1 MAGKHRKSTALFLTV
16 LFSLSILLL
25 SGCGGA
31 KPAAPKADAP
41 LKVGVI
47 GPFQT
52 EHGVAIKQ
60 SAMLAA
66 EEINAAGGIN
76 GRKIELVY
84 GDDENSAEKGLAA
97 LKKLYT
103 QDKVDILMGG
113 VASGVVNGMMDVMA
127 QNKKIWLGTGAATPV
142 IIERIAKDYEKYK
155 YYFRVGT
162 LDSTNQGKSIA
173 EFIVDVF
180 NKKHGMTKAAI
191 LSTNL
196 KYSQD
201 ISEAVAKQIEA
212 AGIKVVYREYFNSDT
227 TDFSPN
233 FTNAQK
239 AGAEFIINTILG
251 PEGITYVKQWNDNKV
266 PLPIVG
272 AIAFATKDEFY
283 KETGGKA
290 AFETTANPNSG
301 PAPLTPKTVAFAKK
315 FKEKYGH
322 SANFI
327 AYPAYDALYV
337 LKDAAERAKTFDTD
351 PLIKALEATDY
362 KGASPIKFTKDHDLV
377 YGGANAR
384 FVFFQFNEKGE
395 RNAVYPK
402 EFASTEYRL
411 PAWIKK

>member
-1 MAGKHRKSTALFLTV
+1 MFSKRKKGLSLVVTCLFLV
-16 LFSLSILLL
+16 SALLMG
-25 SGCGGA
+25 GCGSGQPSA
-31 KPAAPKADAP
+31 SKAEANV
-41 LKVGVI
+41 KVGVVA
-47 GPFQT
+47 PLQT
-52 EHGVAIKQ
+52 EHGVQIKE
-60 SAMLAA
+60 AVTLAA
-66 EEINAAGGIN
+66 DEINAAGGIN
-76 GRKIELVY
+76 GRKLELVFA
-84 GDDENSAEKGLAA
+84 DDENSAEKGLAA

-103 QDKVDILMGG
+103 VEKVDLVVGG
-113 VASGVVNGMMDVMA
+113 VASGVVNGMFDFMA

-142 IIERIAKDYEKYK
+142 IIERIQKDYEKYK

-162 LDSTNQGKSIA
+162 LDSTNQGDAIA
-173 EFIVDVF
+173 EFIVEVLQ
-180 NKKHGMTKAAI
+180 KKHGMTKAAI

-201 ISEAVAKQIEA
+201 ISEAVAKKIEA
-212 AGIKVVYREYFNSDT
+212 AGIQVVYREYFNSDT

-239 AGAEFIINTILG
+239 AGAQFIINTILG

-266 PLPIVG
+266 PLPLVG

-301 PAPLTPKTVAFAKK
+301 PAPLTPKTVEFAKK
-315 FKEKYGH
+315 FKDKYGH

-337 LKDAAERAKTFDTD
+337 LKDAAARAKTLETEA
-351 PLIKALEATDY
+351 LIKALEATDY
-362 KGASPIKFTKDHDLV
+362 KGAAPVKFTKDHDLV

-384 FVFFQFNEKGE
+384 FVFFQFNEQGE
-395 RNAVYPK
+395 RVAVFPK
-402 EFASTEYRL
+402 EFANGEWQL
-411 PAWIKK
+411 PSWLKK

>member
-1 MAGKHRKSTALFLTV
+1 MFRKIRKSLSLLLGVVFLGSTV
-16 LFSLSILLL
+16 LLA
-25 SGCGGA
+25 GCGQSTVA
-31 KPAAPKADAP
+31 KTENS
-41 LKVGVI
+41 LKVGVVA
-47 GPFQT
+47 PLQT
-52 EHGVAIKQ
+52 EHGVQIKESVQ
-60 SAMLAA
+60 MAA
-66 EEINAAGGIN
+66 DEINATGGIN
-76 GRKIELVY
+76 GRKLELAFA
-84 GDDENSAEKGLAA
+84 DDENSAEKGLAA

-103 QDKVDILMGG
+103 VEKVDIVVGG
-113 VASGVVNGMMDVMA
+113 VGSGVVNGMMDYMA

-142 IIERIAKDYEKYK
+142 IIERIQKDYEKYK

-162 LDSTNQGKSIA
+162 LDSTNQGDAIA
-173 EFIVDVF
+173 EFIVEVM

-196 KYSQD
+196 KYSKD
-201 ISEAVAKQIEA
+201 ISEAVAKKIEA
-212 AGIKVVYREYFNSDT
+212 AGMEVVYREYFNSDT

-239 AGAEFIINTILG
+239 AGAQFIINTILG

-301 PAPLTPKTVAFAKK
+301 PAPLTPKTLEFAKK
-315 FKEKYGH
+315 FKEKFGH

-327 AYPAYDALYV
+327 GYPAYDALYV
-337 LKDAAERAKTFDTD
+337 LQDAATRAKTFETEA
-351 PLIKALEATDY
+351 LIKALETTDY

-384 FVFFQFNEKGE
+384 FVFFQFNEAGE
-395 RNAVYPK
+395 RVAVFPQ
-402 EFASTEYRL
+402 EFATSEYKF
-411 PAWIKK
+411 PSWIKK

>member
-1 MAGKHRKSTALFLTV
+1 MLKGKNLLSLTLVCLFLITTV
-16 LFSLSILLL
+16 VLG
-25 SGCGGA
+25 GCGGQSA
-31 KPAAPKADAP
+31 STPKADSP
-41 LKVGVI
+41 LKVGVVA
-47 GPFQT
+47 PLQT
-52 EHGVAIKQ
+52 EHGVQIKEAVQ
-60 SAMLAA
+60 LATD
-66 EEINAAGGIN
+66 EINAAGGIN
-76 GRKIELVY
+76 GRKVELAFA
-84 GDDENSAEKGLAA
+84 DDENSAEKGLAA

-103 QDKVDILMGG
+103 VEKVDLVVGG
-113 VASGVVNGMMDVMA
+113 VASGVVNGMMDFMA

-142 IIERIAKDYEKYK
+142 IIERINKDYEKYK

-162 LDSTNQGKSIA
+162 LDSTNQGDAIA
-173 EFIVDVF
+173 EFIVDVL
-180 NKKHGMTKAAI
+180 NKKHGLTKAAI

-201 ISEAVAKQIEA
+201 ISEAVAKKIEA

-290 AFETTANPNSG
+290 SFETTANPNSG
-301 PAPLTPKTVAFAKK
+301 PAPLTPKTLEFAKK
-315 FKEKYGH
+315 FKDKYGH

-327 AYPAYDALYV
+327 AYPAYDALHV
-337 LKDAAERAKTFDTD
+337 LKDAATRVKSFETEA
-351 PLIKALEATDY
+351 LIKALEQTDY

-377 YGGANAR
+377 YGGTNAR
-384 FVFFQFNEKGE
+384 FVFFQFNDKGE
-395 RNAVYPK
+395 RIAVYPK
-402 EFASTEYRL
+402 EFANGEWQMPS
-411 PAWIKK
+411 WIKK

>member
-1 MAGKHRKSTALFLTV
+1 MFRKIKKGLSLFLGVVFLGSTV
-16 LFSLSILLL
+16 LL
-25 SGCGGA
+25 SGCGQSTVA
-31 KPAAPKADAP
+31 KTDGPLKIGVVAP
-41 LKVGVI
+41 L
-47 GPFQT
+47 QT
-52 EHGVAIKQ
+52 EHGVQIKESVQ
-60 SAMLAA
+60 MAA
-66 EEINAAGGIN
+66 DEINATGGIN
-76 GRKIELVY
+76 GRKLELAFA
-84 GDDENSAEKGLAA
+84 DDENSAEKGLAA

-103 QDKVDILMGG
+103 VEKVDVVVGG
-113 VASGVVNGMMDVMA
+113 VGSGVVNGMMDYMA

-142 IIERIAKDYEKYK
+142 IIERIQKDYEKYK

-162 LDSTNQGKSIA
+162 LDSTNQGDAIA
-173 EFIVDVF
+173 EFIVEVM

-196 KYSQD
+196 KYSKD
-201 ISEAVAKQIEA
+201 ISEAVAKKIEA
-212 AGIKVVYREYFNSDT
+212 AGMEVVYREYFNSDT

-239 AGAEFIINTILG
+239 AGAQFIINTILG

-301 PAPLTPKTVAFAKK
+301 PAPLTPKTLEFAKK
-315 FKEKYGH
+315 FKEKFGH

-327 AYPAYDALYV
+327 GYPAYDALYV
-337 LKDAAERAKTFDTD
+337 LKDAATRAKTFETEA
-351 PLIKALEATDY
+351 LIKALETTDY

-384 FVFFQFNEKGE
+384 FVFFQFNEVGE
-395 RNAVYPK
+395 RVAVFPP
-402 EFASTEYRL
+402 EFATSEYKL
-411 PAWIKK
+411 PSWIKK

>member
-1 MAGKHRKSTALFLTV
+1 MFKKYGKLVAALCGMMFAA
-16 LFSLSILLL
+16 SILLA
-25 SGCGGA
+25 GCGG
-31 KPAAPKADAP
+31 KPASQSESV

-47 GPFQT
+47 APFQT
-52 EHGVAIKQ
+52 EHGVQIKEAVQ
-60 SAMLAA
+60 MATA
-66 EEINAAGGIN
+66 EINAAGGIN
-76 GRKIELVY
+76 GRKVELFY

-103 QDKVDILMGG
+103 VDKVDVLVGG
-113 VASGVVNGMMDVMA
+113 VASGVVNGMFDTMA

-142 IIERIAKDYEKYK
+142 IIDRIAKDYEKYK

-162 LDSTNQGKSIA
+162 LDSTNQGASIA
-173 EFIVDVF
+173 EFIVEVL

-191 LSTNL
+191 LSSNL

-201 ISEAVAKQIEA
+201 ISESIAKKIEE
-212 AGIKVVYREYFNSDT
+212 AGLKVVYREYFNTDT

-266 PLPIVG
+266 PLPIIG
-272 AIAFATKDEFY
+272 AIAFATKDEFF

-290 AFETTANPNSG
+290 AYETTANPNSG
-301 PAPLTPKTVAFAKK
+301 PAPLTPKTLEFAKK

-337 LKDAAERAKTFDTD
+337 LKDAAERAKSLETEA
-351 PLIKALEATDY
+351 LIKALEAVDY
-362 KGASPIKFTKDHDLV
+362 KGAAPVKFTKNHDLV
-377 YGGANAR
+377 YGGSNAR
-384 FVFFQFNEKGE
+384 FVFFQFTEDGQ
-395 RNAVYPK
+395 RLPVFPK
-402 EFASTEYRL
+402 EFATSEYKL
-411 PAWIKK
+411 PSWIKK

>member
-1 MAGKHRKSTALFLTV
+1 MANRKTWALLV
-16 LFSLSILLL
+16 LVIFSLSVLL
-25 SGCGGA
+25 SGCA
-31 KPAAPKADAP
+31 SKQAATKADAP

-52 EHGVAIKQ
+52 EHGVAIKESVQ
-60 SAMLAA
+60 LAS

-103 QDKVDILMGG
+103 QDKVDLLVGG

-142 IIERIAKDYEKYK
+142 LIERIAKDYDKYK

-162 LDSTNQGKSIA
+162 LDSTNQGISIA
-173 EFIVDVF
+173 EFIVDVL
-180 NKKHGMTKAAI
+180 NKQHGMTKAAI

-201 ISEAVAKQIEA
+201 ISEAVAKKIEA
-212 AGIKVVYREYFNSDT
+212 AGLKVVYREYFNSDT

-272 AIAFATKDEFY
+272 AIAFGTKDEFF

-290 AFETTANPNSG
+290 AYETSANPNSG
-301 PAPLTPKTVAFAKK
+301 PAPLTPKTLAFAKK

-362 KGASPIKFTKDHDLV
+362 KGASPIKFTQHHDLV
-377 YGGANAR
+377 YGGSNAR
-384 FVFFQFNEKGE
+384 FVFFQFAEDGQ
-395 RNAVYPK
+395 RYAVYPK
-402 EFASTEYRL
+402 EFANAEYKL
-411 PAWIKK
+411 PSWIKK

>member
-1 MAGKHRKSTALFLTV
+1 MFKRYGKALAAATV
-16 LFSLSILLL
+16 MLFAVASLLA
-25 SGCGGA
+25 GCGG
-31 KPAAPKADAP
+31 KPASQGENV
-41 LKVGVI
+41 LRVGVI
-47 GPFQT
+47 APFQT
-52 EHGVAIKQ
+52 EHGVQIKEAVQ
-60 SAMLAA
+60 MAA

-76 GRKIELVY
+76 GRKVELFY

-103 QDKVDILMGG
+103 VDKVDLIVGG
-113 VASGVVNGMMDVMA
+113 VASGVVNGMFDFMA
-127 QNKKIWLGTGAATPV
+127 QNKKVWLGTGAATPV
-142 IIERIAKDYEKYK
+142 IIERIAKDYDKYK

-162 LDSTNQGKSIA
+162 LDSTNQGASIA
-173 EFIVDVF
+173 EFIVEVL

-191 LSTNL
+191 LSSNL

-201 ISEAVAKQIEA
+201 ISESIAKKIEE
-212 AGIKVVYREYFNSDT
+212 AGLKVVYREYFNTDT

-272 AIAFATKDEFY
+272 AIAFATKDEFF

-290 AFETTANPNSG
+290 AYETTANPNSG
-301 PAPLTPKTVAFAKK
+301 PAPLTPKTIAFAKK
-315 FKEKYGH
+315 FKEKYTH
-322 SANFI
+322 SANFV

-337 LKDAAERAKTFDTD
+337 LKDAAERAKTFETEA
-351 PLIKALEATDY
+351 LIKSLEATDY
-362 KGASPIKFTKDHDLV
+362 KGAAPVKFTQHHDLV
-377 YGGANAR
+377 YGGSHAR
-384 FVFFQFNEKGE
+384 FVFFQFTEDGQ
-395 RNAVYPK
+395 RVAVFPQ
-402 EFASTEYRL
+402 EFASGEYKL

>member
-1 MAGKHRKSTALFLTV
+1 MFSKREKGLSLVVACLFLV
-16 LFSLSILLL
+16 SALLMG
-25 SGCGGA
+25 GCGSGQPSA
-31 KPAAPKADAP
+31 SKAEANV
-41 LKVGVI
+41 KVGVVA
-47 GPFQT
+47 PLQT
-52 EHGVAIKQ
+52 EHGVQIKE
-60 SAMLAA
+60 AVTLAA
-66 EEINAAGGIN
+66 DEINAAGGIN
-76 GRKIELVY
+76 GRKLELVFA
-84 GDDENSAEKGLAA
+84 DDENSAEKGLAA

-103 QDKVDILMGG
+103 VEKVDLVVGG
-113 VASGVVNGMMDVMA
+113 VASGVVNGMFDFMA

-142 IIERIAKDYEKYK
+142 IIERIQKDYEKYK

-162 LDSTNQGKSIA
+162 LDSTNQGDAIA
-173 EFIVDVF
+173 EFIVEVLQ
-180 NKKHGMTKAAI
+180 KKHGMTKAAI

-201 ISEAVAKQIEA
+201 ISEAVAKKIEA
-212 AGIKVVYREYFNSDT
+212 AGIQVVYREYFNSDT

-239 AGAEFIINTILG
+239 AGAQFIINTILG

-266 PLPIVG
+266 PLPLVG

-301 PAPLTPKTVAFAKK
+301 PAPLTPKTVEFAKK
-315 FKEKYGH
+315 FKDKYGH

-337 LKDAAERAKTFDTD
+337 LKDAAARAKTLETEA
-351 PLIKALEATDY
+351 LIKALEATDY
-362 KGASPIKFTKDHDLV
+362 KGAAPVKFTKDHDLV

-384 FVFFQFNEKGE
+384 FVFFQFNEQGE
-395 RNAVYPK
+395 RVAVFPK
-402 EFASTEYRL
+402 EFANGEWQL
-411 PAWIKK
+411 PSWLKK

>member
-1 MAGKHRKSTALFLTV
+1 MPKTKKITALLLAAVFLVSATLMGGCGQSTATK
-16 LFSLSILLL
+16 
-25 SGCGGA
+25 GGE
-31 KPAAPKADAP
+31 KTI
-41 LKVGVI
+41 KVGVV

-52 EHGVAIKQ
+52 EHGTQVKEAVQ
-60 SAMLAA
+60 MAA
-66 EEINAAGGIN
+66 EEINAAGGIL

-103 QDKVDILMGG
+103 VDKVDFIVGG
-113 VASGVVNGMMDVMA
+113 VASGVVNGMFDYMA

-142 IIERIAKDYEKYK
+142 IIDRISKDYEKYK

-162 LDSTNQGKSIA
+162 LDSTNQGASIA
-173 EFIVDVF
+173 DFIVEVLH
-180 NKKHGMTKAAI
+180 KKHGMTKAAI
-191 LSTNL
+191 LSSNL

-201 ISEAVAKQIEA
+201 ISESVAQKIEA
-212 AGIKVVYREYFNSDT
+212 AGIKVVYRDYFNTDT

-251 PEGITYVKQWNDNKV
+251 PEGITYVKQWNENKV
-266 PLPIVG
+266 PLPIIG

-283 KETGGKA
+283 KETGGKC

-301 PAPLTPKTVAFAKK
+301 PAPLTPKTMAFAEK
-315 FKEKYGH
+315 FKQKYGH
-322 SANFI
+322 SGNFI

-337 LKDAAERAKTFDTD
+337 LKDAAERAKTLDTE

-362 KGASPIKFTKDHDLV
+362 KGAAPVKFTKDHDLV
-377 YGGANAR
+377 YGGSHAK
-384 FVFFQFNEKGE
+384 FIFFQFTEDGK
-395 RNAVYPK
+395 RVPIYPK
-402 EFASTEYRL
+402 EYATTEYKL
-411 PAWIKK
+411 PSWMKK

>member
-1 MAGKHRKSTALFLTV
+1 MSGKHRKSTALLLAV

-25 SGCGGA
+25 SGCGGT

-52 EHGVAIKQ
+52 EHGVAIKE

-239 AGAEFIINTILG
+239 AGAQKNDEEYTKLIKQNLQDPRITTELVDHLPASSTVPSPLKHFGHIIGRGDHEF
-251 PEGITYVKQWNDNKV
+251 E
-266 PLPIVG
+266 
-272 AIAFATKDEFY
+272 
-283 KETGGKA
+283 
-290 AFETTANPNSG
+290 
-301 PAPLTPKTVAFAKK
+301 
-315 FKEKYGH
+315 
-322 SANFI
+322 
-327 AYPAYDALYV
+327 
-337 LKDAAERAKTFDTD
+337 ERARI
-351 PLIKALEATDY
+351 PR
-362 KGASPIKFTKDHDLV
+362 PI
-377 YGGANAR
+377 G
-384 FVFFQFNEKGE
+384 
-395 RNAVYPK
+395 
-402 EFASTEYRL
+402 
-411 PAWIKK
+411 

>member
-1 MAGKHRKSTALFLTV
+1 MVNKKKKGLSMVVACLFLV
-16 LFSLSILLL
+16 SALLMG
-25 SGCGGA
+25 GCGSGQPSA
-31 KPAAPKADAP
+31 SKAEVPVKVGIVAP
-41 LKVGVI
+41 L
-47 GPFQT
+47 QT
-52 EHGVAIKQ
+52 EHGVQIKE
-60 SAMLAA
+60 AVTLAA
-66 EEINAAGGIN
+66 DEINAAGGIN
-76 GRKIELVY
+76 GRKLELVFA
-84 GDDENSAEKGLAA
+84 DDENSAEKGLAT

-103 QDKVDILMGG
+103 VEKVDLVVGG
-113 VASGVVNGMMDVMA
+113 VASGVVNGMFDFMA

-142 IIERIAKDYEKYK
+142 IIERIQKDYDKYK

-162 LDSTNQGKSIA
+162 LDSTNQGDAIA
-173 EFIVDVF
+173 EFIVEVLQ
-180 NKKHGMTKAAI
+180 KKHGMTKAAI

-201 ISEAVAKQIEA
+201 ISEAVAKKIEA
-212 AGIKVVYREYFNSDT
+212 AGIQVVYREYFNSDT

-239 AGAEFIINTILG
+239 AGAQFIINTILG

-301 PAPLTPKTVAFAKK
+301 PAPLTPTTVEFAKK
-315 FKEKYGH
+315 FKDKYGH

-337 LKDAAERAKTFDTD
+337 LKDAAERAKTLETEA
-351 PLIKALEATDY
+351 LIKSLETTDY
-362 KGASPIKFTKDHDLV
+362 KGAAPVKFTKDHDLV
-377 YGGANAR
+377 YGGSNAR

-395 RNAVYPK
+395 RIAVFPK
-402 EFASTEYRL
+402 EFANGEWQL
-411 PAWIKK
+411 PSWLKK